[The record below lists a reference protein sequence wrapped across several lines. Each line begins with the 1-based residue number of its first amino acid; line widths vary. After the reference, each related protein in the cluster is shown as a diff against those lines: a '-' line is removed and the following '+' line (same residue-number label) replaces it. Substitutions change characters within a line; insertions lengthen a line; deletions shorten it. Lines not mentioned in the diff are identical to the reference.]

1 MSEIGRQDYQGL
13 ADEFADRIAAGTLR
27 PGEQLPTQRAYARRR
42 GIAPSTA
49 TRVYRELV
57 RRGLVAG
64 EVGRGTFVRA
74 APAAGGPALAE
85 PAAAPID
92 LELNYPVI
100 PGQSALLARA
110 LGPLLRADA
119 LDFAL
124 RPSGVAGTAAARTHF
139 AALAAE
145 ADPDGSWSPAPDAVL
160 FTGNGRQAA
169 AAALSALVPRGGR
182 LGVEAL
188 TYPGI
193 KGLARQQ
200 GITLVPLPMDGRGV
214 IPEALAAIHR
224 AAPLRAVYLQPC
236 AHNPLGLSMDAER
249 RDALADVLRQADL
262 YAIEDA
268 VWSFLAPHAAPL
280 APAAPDR
287 VVRIDSLSKRLAP
300 GLSVGFLIAP
310 GLTVGLGAGAGSG
323 TGIGPAGAGARTGT
337 GAQPRAQ
344 SRAQAQALHAALA
357 TAVRA
362 AAALPSAFAL
372 EAAVRWLDDG
382 TVDQITAA
390 KRADAA
396 ARQRLA
402 RTHLA
407 AAHAPDR
414 PSAHAPDGPSAHA
427 SDGPSAHA
435 PDGASAHAPDGPS
448 AHPSEGPFE
457 HSYSYWW
464 ELPEPWRAETFVAAA
479 ARLGIAITPGS
490 AFAAD
495 PRSNPR
501 AVRIGLASP
510 PLDVLEHTLGTLARL
525 RHAGP

>member
-1 MSEIGRQDYQGL
+1 MPGSGHQDYQGL
-13 ADEFADRIAAGTLR
+13 ADEFADRIAAGALR
-27 PGEQLPTQRAYARRR
+27 PGERLPTQRAYARGR

-57 RRGLVAG
+57 RRGLATG

-74 APAAGGPALAE
+74 APAAAGPALAE
-85 PAAAPID
+85 PSPAPID

-100 PGQSALLARA
+100 PEQAALLAGA

-119 LDFAL
+119 LDDAL
-124 RPSGVAGTAAARTHF
+124 RPIGVAGTAAARTRF
-139 AALAAE
+139 AALAADE
-145 ADPDGSWSPAPDAVL
+145 GWTPAPESVL

-169 AAALSALVPRGGR
+169 AAALAALVPRGGR

-193 KGLARQQ
+193 KGLARQL
-200 GITLVPLPMDGRGV
+200 GVTLVALPMDARGV
-214 IPEALAAIHR
+214 IPEALAAVHR
-224 AAPLRAVYLQPC
+224 ATPLRAVYLQPRS
-236 AHNPLGLSMDAER
+236 HNPLGLSMDAER
-249 RDALADVLRQADL
+249 RDELVSVLRQQDL
-262 YAIEDA
+262 CAVEDA
-268 VWSFLAPHAAPL
+268 VWSFLAPPDAAAL

-310 GLTVGLGAGAGSG
+310 
-323 TGIGPAGAGARTGT
+323 PAL
-337 GAQPRAQ
+337 RAE
-344 SRAQAQALHAALA
+344 LA

-362 AAALPSAFAL
+362 GAALPGAFAL
-372 EAAVRWLDDG
+372 EAAVRWLGDG
-382 TVDQITAA
+382 TVERIRAG

-402 RTHLA
+402 RACLDPVAPLGPAPRVHGPRP
-407 AAHAPDR
+407 HAYPC
-414 PSAHAPDGPSAHA
+414 
-427 SDGPSAHA
+427 
-435 PDGASAHAPDGPS
+435 
-448 AHPSEGPFE
+448 
-457 HSYSYWW
+457 SYSFWW

-479 ARLGIAITPGS
+479 ARRGIAVTPGS

-495 PRSNPR
+495 PRSTPR

-510 PLDVLEHTLGTLARL
+510 PPGVLEHALTTLARL
-525 RHAGP
+525 CAAGP